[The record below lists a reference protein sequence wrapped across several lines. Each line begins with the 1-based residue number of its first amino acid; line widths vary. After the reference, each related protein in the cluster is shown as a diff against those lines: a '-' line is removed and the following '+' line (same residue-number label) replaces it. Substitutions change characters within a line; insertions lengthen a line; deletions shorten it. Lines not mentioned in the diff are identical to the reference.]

1 MMNIRILRK
10 IDIPYPENLSELF
23 KDMDEKDAVINFN
36 VVTAERRKLLVVDI
50 FFKNGRHIRSFI
62 HKTSKSFDYC
72 NLINDKYWNKT
83 CILHLKVENQD
94 RYNVLMEQYYFD
106 ICSSKKFLNTK
117 CASEYL
123 GTEDKGKTIRF
134 NINAD
139 IRDFYREE

>member
-1 MMNIRILRK
+1 MINKRILRK

-72 NLINDKYWNKT
+72 NLINDKYWNRT
-83 CILHLKVENQD
+83 RILNVKVENQD
-94 RYNVLMEQYYFD
+94 RYNVLMEQYYFN
-106 ICSSKKFLNTK
+106 ICSIKKFLNTK

-123 GTEDKGKTIRF
+123 GT
-134 NINAD
+134 
-139 IRDFYREE
+139 